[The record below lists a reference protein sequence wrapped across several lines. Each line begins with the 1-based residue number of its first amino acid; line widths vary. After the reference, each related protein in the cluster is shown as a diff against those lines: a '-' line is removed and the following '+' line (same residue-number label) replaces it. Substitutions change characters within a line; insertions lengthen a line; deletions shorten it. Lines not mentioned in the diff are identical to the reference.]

1 MTIHANLL
9 CFLFAN
15 MIINACGI
23 KSQKPDNGTIKHPTI
38 EKTNNEYPKNNGAGI
53 CSLFI

>member
-1 MTIHANLL
+1 MSIYANLL

-23 KSQKPDNGTIKHPTI
+23 KSQKPDMGTIKHPKI
-38 EKTNNEYPKNNGAGI
+38 EKINNAYPKNNGAGN